1 MADTTDTLLSA
12 SYLDLDWLRSKFCN
26 KWDNFNSSAVSFV
39 NGNHLSG
46 NPDSMHM
53 PLNIVFIKIG
63 KLSIPVSSRYNW
75 IIVECGVKHHNPNPN
90 YWNVVTEEW
99 EAYSW
104 RVEVI
109 SFVAKFGYEADSRV
123 SVVSTI

>member
-1 MADTTDTLLSA
+1 MAMIGVYNETVGVKHCVHFLSITNIWVCSLL
-12 SYLDLDWLRSKFCN
+12 
-26 KWDNFNSSAVSFV
+26 V

-109 SFVAKFGYEADSRV
+109 SFVAKFGSQ
-123 SVVSTI
+123 SVKV